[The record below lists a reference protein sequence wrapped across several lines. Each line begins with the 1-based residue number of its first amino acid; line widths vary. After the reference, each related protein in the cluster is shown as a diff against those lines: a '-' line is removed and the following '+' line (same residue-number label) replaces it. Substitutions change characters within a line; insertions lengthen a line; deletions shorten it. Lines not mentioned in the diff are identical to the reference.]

1 MRLTKVP
8 QARWYG
14 SVHHTIH
21 RETAGFSAVHMSLI
35 PLSMLPVYLK
45 AFATTPDYFA
55 HSTLPFVPF
64 VANEIFGKP
73 TTAPRPSAR
82 ARTAEGATVE
92 RPGRF
97 GTETDRRGTVRL
109 GITEVRDWDAFEEE
123 SESLMKK
130 FDALY
135 HQFLEEDGQEKGA
148 DVESFVGMG
157 ERTNGYENGEGNGHA
172 SGVDH

>member
-1 MRLTKVP
+1 
-8 QARWYG
+8 
-14 SVHHTIH
+14 
-21 RETAGFSAVHMSLI
+21 MSLI
-35 PLSMLPVYLK
+35 PLSVLPVYLK
-45 AFATTPDYFA
+45 AFATTPNYFA
-55 HSTLPFVPF
+55 HSKLPFAPF
-64 VANEIFGKP
+64 IANEVFGKP

-109 GITEVRDWDAFEEE
+109 GITEVREWDAFEEE
-123 SESLMKK
+123 SESLRSK

-135 HQFLEEDGQEKGA
+135 RQFLEEDRQEKGV

-157 ERTNGYENGEGNGHA
+157 QPANGRRSGERNGHA